1 MKTVIVAATIAL
13 TSTVVAADQA
23 TYDYYIDRNYQFTF
37 CVGFGDVLED
47 DYLDEMVDVV
57 GEDTAIEV
65 MDVRKAAFSE
75 LINLISEVGDDS
87 SMNKI
92 WKKRYYNNATNQP
105 GQFDGWSHATSTYK
119 VVGIEAT
126 VTSFFEQ
133 CKK

>member
-23 TYDYYIDRNYQFTF
+23 TYDQYMEKHYQNTF
-37 CVGFGDVLED
+37 CLGFGDVLED

-65 MDVRKAAFSE
+65 MDVRKAAISGS
-75 LINLISEVGDDS
+75 INLIWEVGDDS

-92 WKKRYYNNATNQP
+92 WKKRYYNNATNRT

>member
-1 MKTVIVAATIAL
+1 MEVFNLASNCI
-13 TSTVVAADQA
+13 
-23 TYDYYIDRNYQFTF
+23 
-37 CVGFGDVLED
+37 GFGDNLEGI
-47 DYLDEMVDVV
+47 YFEEMVEVL

-75 LINLISEVGDDS
+75 FIDLIWEVGDDS

-105 GQFDGWSHATSTYK
+105 GQSDGWSHATNTYK

>member
-1 MKTVIVAATIAL
+1 MQTFIVTATIAL

-23 TYDYYIDRNYQFTF
+23 TYDQYIDRNYQFTF

-65 MDVRKAAFSE
+65 MDVRKAAISGS
-75 LINLISEVGDDS
+75 INLIWEVGDDS

-92 WKKRYYNNATNQP
+92 WKKRYYNNATNRT